1 MRGQQLSPGAVVTIT
16 GRTLYTVTEVRGAA
30 SDPDALVVLRSESSG
45 RRSSARVRS
54 LFWPDSTR
62 PRGIGRPVVTRLP
75 RPVRRQPRLGFTTAD
90 DVVSF
95 AAGLGIRFAI
105 GRIPDVQA
113 LWIPEHG
120 VLVVDAATD
129 HDTLL
134 RHLEDV
140 LMGDDEDEG
149 GGDAGE

>member
-1 MRGQQLSPGAVVTIT
+1 
-16 GRTLYTVTEVRGAA
+16 
-30 SDPDALVVLRSESSG
+30 
-45 RRSSARVRS
+45 
-54 LFWPDSTR
+54 
-62 PRGIGRPVVTRLP
+62 
-75 RPVRRQPRLGFTTAD
+75 LGFTTAD

-120 VLVVDAATD
+120 VLVVDADTD

-140 LMGDDEDEG
+140 ILHDDEDDDEG
-149 GGDAGE
+149 QRRRKAVDDE

>member
-1 MRGQQLSPGAVVTIT
+1 
-16 GRTLYTVTEVRGAA
+16 
-30 SDPDALVVLRSESSG
+30 
-45 RRSSARVRS
+45 
-54 LFWPDSTR
+54 
-62 PRGIGRPVVTRLP
+62 
-75 RPVRRQPRLGFTTAD
+75 LGFTTAD

-149 GGDAGE
+149 GGGCHDVTP